1 MQRFQT
7 RPALTT
13 LAALS
18 VAALLAACGPED
30 GTPAAANAP
39 AASPAAAP
47 APAPSTAPRADAPAA
62 TPAPAPA
69 PLAFGTVQAV
79 VPIRTAADPTGA
91 GAVVGGVLGAA
102 VGNQVGDGNG
112 RKLATVIG
120 AVGGAKV
127 GHEVEKRRS
136 TDVTGYRV
144 DVVFDAGGTR
154 SFTLGSADGFSTGQ
168 RVRVVDGRLLPA

>member
-1 MQRFQT
+1 MNPAHT
-7 RPALTT
+7 RPALAT

-18 VAALLAACGPED
+18 VAILLAACGPEN
-30 GTPAAANAP
+30 GAAADTTQPATAP
-39 AASPAAAP
+39 T
-47 APAPSTAPRADAPAA
+47 PSTAPRAGS
-62 TPAPAPA
+62 PAPAPA
-69 PLAFGTVQAV
+69 PAPATPALGTVQAV
-79 VPIRTAADPTGA
+79 VPIRTAAEPTGA

-112 RKLATVIG
+112 RRLATVIG

-136 TDVTGYRV
+136 TDITGYRV
-144 DVVFDAGGTR
+144 DVVLDSGGTR
-154 SFTLGSADGFSTGQ
+154 SFTLASAEGFGTGQ